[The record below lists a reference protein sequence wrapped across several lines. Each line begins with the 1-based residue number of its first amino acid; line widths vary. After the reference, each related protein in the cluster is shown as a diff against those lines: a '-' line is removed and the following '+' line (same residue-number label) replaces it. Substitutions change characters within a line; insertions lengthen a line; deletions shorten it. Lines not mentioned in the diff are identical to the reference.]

1 MLCSDKSGCRKGAEC
16 TEPWVEPKPS
26 HLFGRCGI
34 DEVSQDEMAAGKFAQ
49 HYSLQRPFIVRNT
62 SFNDAARQFLADR
75 CKIMRQYG
83 DVSVDVGAPIL
94 APSWFAPH
102 DVTLALAQVTRS
114 RSRYMGGRAHRQPS
128 ASIWTRRLTPR
139 RRGTSSI
146 EWVTGKAV
154 GCCAGGLLTDHTH
167 SSLG

>member
-1 MLCSDKSGCRKGAEC
+1 MLVLAAAAFLSLGAAAEGAEC

-49 HYSLQRPFIVRNT
+49 HYSLQRPFIVRNA

-83 DVSVDVGAPIL
+83 DVSVDVGDPFSLTI
-94 APSWFAPH
+94 H
-102 DVTLALAQVTRS
+102 
-114 RSRYMGGRAHRQPS
+114 GRASSSTTLREY
-128 ASIWTRRLTPR
+128 LDTPFDPAAPR
-139 RRGTSSI
+139 YFFDRMGH
-146 EWVTGKAV
+146 W
-154 GCCAGGLLTDHTH
+154 
-167 SSLG
+167 